1 MKIAVL
7 TGGGDVPGLN
17 SCIKGLATKAFE
29 RGWEVVG
36 IRNGWLGLL
45 SYNRDDESSREKWL
59 LPLTHDNTRTIDR
72 SGGTFL
78 HSSRTNPSNVKAKD
92 VPDFLKG
99 SPDGVRKQGAPGEVY
114 DFTNHVLKN
123 LEHLGVDVLFP
134 IGGDDTLSYGE
145 RLYKENFNVIGI
157 PKTMDNDVHGTDY
170 CLGFATAVS
179 RSVEYLHQLRTCT
192 GSHERIAVVEMMGR
206 NSGETSLIPAY
217 LAGADRCL
225 IAEVP
230 FNVERLARYLVDDK
244 RRNSSGYAMVTIS
257 EGAQMEG
264 GDIIE
269 SGEADAYGHRKLGG
283 IGQMT
288 GDAIKK
294 LTGEGII
301 YQNLGYL
308 VRSGRPDPLDVMVTF
323 NFANLAIELA
333 SQGKFGQLV
342 RIKDGCYGHAPM
354 SILSAGLK
362 RVELDKFYDVEQY
375 RPNIRSVLGVPMYL
389 R

>member
-1 MKIAVL
+1 
-7 TGGGDVPGLN
+7 
-17 SCIKGLATKAFE
+17 
-29 RGWEVVG
+29 
-36 IRNGWLGLL
+36 
-45 SYNRDDESSREKWL
+45 
-59 LPLTHDNTRTIDR
+59 
-72 SGGTFL
+72 
-78 HSSRTNPSNVKAKD
+78 
-92 VPDFLKG
+92 
-99 SPDGVRKQGAPGEVY
+99 
-114 DFTNHVLKN
+114 
-123 LEHLGVDVLFP
+123 
-134 IGGDDTLSYGE
+134 
-145 RLYKENFNVIGI
+145 
-157 PKTMDNDVHGTDY
+157 MDNDVHGTDY